1 VSSCALRVDLY
12 LSHASDF
19 SEVNTTLTYSYPYDQ
34 YTNRNAR
41 THSRVVS
48 NVLTPNTYNRLL
60 ATSRT
65 HITSLRSG
73 GHDIIDGGTRT
84 IPTTS
89 SSLEFASLLAQSRYR
104 DRLLSQRNS
113 TTSITMARPIVQ
125 VYCWVPWTDYRNEV
139 ALDRS
144 GRLWNNNDTFS
155 DILPGLR
162 TMVSS
167 MSDVVDLRATGHNS
181 SNVSFSP
188 IWLPSPEPRSK
199 SSIAVLF
206 RSQIDGQCDAKEEVR
221 PDLVQ
226 ALLDADINS
235 TVSIQKYLEVTAC
248 KISPYWITSEVKLI
262 IRDHTYLITADAA
275 GSTSERSQA
284 RAISLDVVGAKTLH
298 APALTLAI
306 NDLAYRSNVEE
317 LDSVVWS
324 QASAFAA
331 TIAMW
336 LSGMPSR
343 SGLDWHYLNA
353 EEMDKGINASNNM
366 SIRCVFTLYG
376 FGYGTR
382 STSIYLS
389 MAVLSLYCLVAVIYV
404 LYTWITGTASTAWNS
419 GIELVALALQSR
431 KPDHLGHTGVGIN
444 SIRTYAEGVGVR
456 MNKDNE
462 LELVFAHDRD
472 FETSGLRKL
481 TRNREY

>member
-1 VSSCALRVDLY
+1 MSSCALRVDLY

-19 SEVNTTLTYSYPYDQ
+19 SQINTTLTYSYRYDQ
-34 YTNRNAR
+34 YRNRNPG
-41 THSRVVS
+41 THLRVIS
-48 NVLTPNTYNRLL
+48 NVLNPNTYNRLL

-65 HITSLRSG
+65 QIVSLG
-73 GHDIIDGGTRT
+73 MGDHDIIDMGTST

-89 SSLEFASLLAQSRYR
+89 SSLEFASLLAQSRYG
-104 DRLLSQRNS
+104 DRLLGQRNF
-113 TTSITMARPIVQ
+113 TTSITTARPIVQ
-125 VYCWVPWTDYRNEV
+125 VLCWVPWTDYRNDV

-144 GRLWNNNDTFS
+144 GRLWTDNDTFS

-162 TMVSS
+162 TMINN

-206 RSQIDGQCDAKEEVR
+206 RSQIDGQFDAKEGVR

-248 KISPYWITSEVKLI
+248 KISPYWITGEVRLI

-275 GSTSERSQA
+275 GSDSERSQA
-284 RAISLDVVGAKTLH
+284 RAISLDAISAKTLH

-306 NDLAYRSNVEE
+306 DDLAYRSNVGE
-317 LDSVVWS
+317 LDSVIWS

-336 LSGMPSR
+336 LSGMPGR
-343 SGLDWHYLNA
+343 SGLD
-353 EEMDKGINASNNM
+353 
-366 SIRCVFTLYG
+366 
-376 FGYGTR
+376 
-382 STSIYLS
+382 
-389 MAVLSLYCLVAVIYV
+389 
-404 LYTWITGTASTAWNS
+404 
-419 GIELVALALQSR
+419 
-431 KPDHLGHTGVGIN
+431 
-444 SIRTYAEGVGVR
+444 
-456 MNKDNE
+456 
-462 LELVFAHDRD
+462 
-472 FETSGLRKL
+472 
-481 TRNREY
+481 